1 MDLEHFLALFTALGG
16 VREVSLE
23 GWVGFGTFFGFIYSL
38 QSPRGVDL
46 EFFWLYLQP

>member
-23 GWVGFGTFFGFIYSL
+23 GWVGFRTFFGFIYSL
-38 QSPRGVDL
+38 WGWKGGVLRGL
-46 EFFWLYLQP
+46 SWI